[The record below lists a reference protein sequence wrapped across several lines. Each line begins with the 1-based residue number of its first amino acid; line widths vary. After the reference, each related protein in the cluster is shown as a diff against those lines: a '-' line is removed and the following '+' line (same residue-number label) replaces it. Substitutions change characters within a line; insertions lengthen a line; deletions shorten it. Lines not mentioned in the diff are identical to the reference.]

1 MRMLPERKGLPDMA
15 DFVEK
20 TGKTVEEA
28 IEAAI
33 FALHIPKDRCKVEV
47 LEEPSNGF
55 FGLIGRRDAKVRV
68 TAMEESLPQQQESS
82 KQKEQEVKE
91 VSAEY
96 SEERAENRE
105 EASVLAQETP
115 VQAKREPESSRGD
128 FPGREG
134 DIVDRGFS
142 YSPGREDRADSETR
156 RERFSSGRRSYASDS
171 SGGYSRSE
179 KHRASMSPEDAEAAL
194 KKAESFLQQIF
205 QAMELDVAIERRE
218 RPHSFEL
225 NLSGHNLGILIGKH
239 GQTLDALQYLV
250 NLAANQGMT
259 EERVRIILDIEDY
272 RERREE
278 TLYRLAARLA
288 DRCCR
293 TNQRVVLEPM
303 NRHERKI
310 IHLALQE
317 NHRVLTYSAG
327 DEPFRKVV
335 IEPKHRVSRMDG
347 RMREEDY

>member
-1 MRMLPERKGLPDMA
+1 MA
-15 DFVEK
+15 DFVER

-28 IEAAI
+28 IEAAL
-33 FALHIPKDRCKVEV
+33 FALHLPKERCTVEV
-47 LEEPSNGF
+47 IEEPSNGF
-55 FGLIGRRDAKVRV
+55 FGLIGKRDAKVRV
-68 TAMEESLPQQQESS
+68 TAKEESLLSQQESS
-82 KQKEQEVKE
+82 MQKEQGRETSESRDAHVE
-91 VSAEY
+91 
-96 SEERAENRE
+96 EERPDKGDI
-105 EASVLAQETP
+105 SIQETAVS
-115 VQAKREPESSRGD
+115 VQNVPLTSHEDSSRG
-128 FPGREG
+128 EG
-134 DIVDRGFS
+134 GIVDRGFS
-142 YSPGREDRADSETR
+142 YSPSREDQSFSEPR
-156 RERFSSGRRSYASDS
+156 RERFSSGRRSYASES
-171 SGGYSRSE
+171 SSGYSRSE
-179 KHRASMSPEDAEAAL
+179 RSHASANPVDAEASL
-194 KKAESFLQQIF
+194 NKAENFLQKIF
-205 QAMELDVAIERRE
+205 QAMELTVSVERRE

-250 NLAANQGMT
+250 NLAANQGAT

-278 TLYRLAARLA
+278 TLYRLATRLA
-288 DRCCR
+288 ERCCR

-347 RMREEDY
+347 HMREEDY

>member
-1 MRMLPERKGLPDMA
+1 MA

-28 IEAAI
+28 IEAAL
-33 FALHIPKDRCKVEV
+33 FALHLPKERCTVEI

-55 FGLIGRRDAKVRV
+55 FGLIGKRAAKVRV
-68 TAMEESLPQQQESS
+68 IVKEEPLPSQQEFRM
-82 KQKEQEVKE
+82 QEEQETD
-91 VSAEY
+91 VSESPAAPV
-96 SEERAENRE
+96 EEEHRE
-105 EASVLAQETP
+105 EASEQETLSTQRAP
-115 VQAKREPESSRGD
+115 ARDMPFVSREDSSR
-128 FPGREG
+128 REASIA
-134 DIVDRGFS
+134 DHGFS
-142 YSPGREDRADSETR
+142 YAPSREERSFSAPR
-156 RERFSSGRRSYASDS
+156 RERFSSVRRSFASDS
-171 SGGYSRSE
+171 SSVRSRSE
-179 KHRASMSPEDAEAAL
+179 RVRVSASPANAEASL
-194 KKAESFLQQIF
+194 KKAEDFLQQIF
-205 QAMELDVAIERRE
+205 QAMELDVAIERRQ

-250 NLAANQGMT
+250 NLAANQGAT

-288 DRCCR
+288 ERCCR

-310 IHLALQE
+310 IHLALQD

-347 RMREEDY
+347 SMREEDY

>member
-1 MRMLPERKGLPDMA
+1 MA
-15 DFVEK
+15 DFVER

-28 IEAAI
+28 IEAAL
-33 FALHIPKDRCKVEV
+33 FALRLPEEHCTVEI

-55 FGLIGRRDAKVRV
+55 FGLIGKRAAKVRV
-68 TAMEESLPQQQESS
+68 TAKEETPSLKKEFFPIEDDGMDATESYSAHAEEEPSEKDLEKETVFTQHPMPERSMSAASREDSS
-82 KQKEQEVKE
+82 KGT
-91 VSAEY
+91 S
-96 SEERAENRE
+96 
-105 EASVLAQETP
+105 
-115 VQAKREPESSRGD
+115 G
-128 FPGREG
+128 
-134 DIVDRGFS
+134 IIDRGFS
-142 YSPGREDRADSETR
+142 YAPSREDRSFSELR
-156 RERFSSGRRSYASDS
+156 HERFSSGRRSYASES
-171 SGGYSRSE
+171 SYSRVEKNRTSE
-179 KHRASMSPEDAEAAL
+179 NPIDAEASL
-194 KKAESFLQQIF
+194 KKAEDFLQQIF
-205 QAMELDVAIERRE
+205 GVMELDVSMERRE

-250 NLAANQGMT
+250 NLAANQGAT
-259 EERVRIILDIEDY
+259 EDRVRIILDIENY

-278 TLYRLAARLA
+278 TLCRLATRLA
-288 DRCCR
+288 ERCCR

-347 RMREEDY
+347 SMREEDY

>member
-1 MRMLPERKGLPDMA
+1 MA
-15 DFVEK
+15 DFVER

-28 IEAAI
+28 IEAAL
-33 FALHIPKDRCKVEV
+33 FALRLPKDSCTVEV
-47 LEEPSNGF
+47 IEEPSNGF
-55 FGLIGRRDAKVRV
+55 FGLIGKRAAKVRV
-68 TAMEESLPQQQESS
+68 TAKEEPLPQPQESLPQKE
-82 KQKEQEVKE
+82 EQEE
-91 VSAEY
+91 ALEERREERE
-96 SEERAENRE
+96 EERAEEKE
-105 EASVLAQETP
+105 EAPVLTKEAS
-115 VQAKREPESSRGD
+115 ESAPIVSHD
-128 FPGREG
+128 TTPGRRET
-134 DIVDRGFS
+134 IVDRGFS
-142 YSPGREDRADSETR
+142 YSPPRENRSYSEPR

-171 SGGYSRSE
+171 AAGRSREE
-179 KHRASMSPEDAEAAL
+179 KVRNFLSPADAAVPI
-194 KKAESFLQQIF
+194 KKAEDFLQQIF
-205 QAMELDVAIERRE
+205 RAMDLEVAIERKD
-218 RPHSFEL
+218 RPHSIEL

-250 NLAANQGMT
+250 NLAANQGLT

-288 DRCCR
+288 ERCCR

-347 RMREEDY
+347 SMREEDY

>member
-1 MRMLPERKGLPDMA
+1 MA
-15 DFVEK
+15 DFVER

-28 IEAAI
+28 IEAAL
-33 FALHIPKDRCKVEV
+33 FALRLPKDRCTVEV
-47 LEEPSNGF
+47 IEEPSNGF
-55 FGLIGRRDAKVRV
+55 FGLIGKRAAKVRV
-68 TAMEESLPQQQESS
+68 TAKEEPLPQPQETLP
-82 KQKEQEVKE
+82 QKAQEE
-91 VSAEY
+91 VLEERREERE
-96 SEERAENRE
+96 EERAEEKE
-105 EASVLAQETP
+105 EAPVLTKKSSEASESAPAVSHDTKPGRQET
-115 VQAKREPESSRGD
+115 
-128 FPGREG
+128 
-134 DIVDRGFS
+134 IVDRGFS
-142 YSPGREDRADSETR
+142 YSPPRENRSYSEPR

-171 SGGYSRSE
+171 AAGRFREE
-179 KHRASMSPEDAEAAL
+179 KVRNFLSPGDAAVPI
-194 KKAESFLQQIF
+194 KKAEDFLQQIF
-205 QAMELDVAIERRE
+205 RAMDLEVAIERKD
-218 RPHSFEL
+218 RPHSIEL

-250 NLAANQGMT
+250 NLAANQGLT

-288 DRCCR
+288 ERCCR

-347 RMREEDY
+347 SMREEDY

>member
-1 MRMLPERKGLPDMA
+1 MA

-20 TGKTVEEA
+20 TGKTVDEA
-28 IEAAI
+28 IEAAL
-33 FALHIPKDRCKVEV
+33 FALHLPRERCTVEV
-47 LEEPSNGF
+47 LDEPSKGF
-55 FGLIGRRDAKVRV
+55 FGFGKRDARVRV
-68 TAMEESLPQQQESS
+68 TAKEEPAPQTAAPS
-82 KQKEQEVKE
+82 VKE
-91 VSAEY
+91 SEAVQEEERSAEKPTA
-96 SEERAENRE
+96 SPAPASAPDARE
-105 EASVLAQETP
+105 DSP
-115 VQAKREPESSRGD
+115 SRGD
-128 FPGREG
+128 A
-134 DIVDRGFS
+134 IVDRGFS
-142 YSPGREDRADSETR
+142 YSSARESRPFSEQR

-171 SGGYSRSE
+171 SSYT
-179 KHRASMSPEDAEAAL
+179 RAERPRPSMSAADAAVPL
-194 KKAESFLQQIF
+194 QKAEDFLRQIF
-205 QAMELDVAIERRE
+205 RAMELDVAIERRE

-225 NLSGHNLGILIGKH
+225 NLSGQNLGILIGKH

-250 NLAANQGMT
+250 NLAANQGLT
-259 EERVRIILDIEDY
+259 EERVRIILDIEGY

-347 RMREEDY
+347 YMSEEDY

>member
-1 MRMLPERKGLPDMA
+1 MA

-28 IEAAI
+28 IEAAL
-33 FALHIPKDRCKVEV
+33 FALHLPKERCIVEV

-55 FGLIGRRDAKVRV
+55 FGLIGKRAAKVRV
-68 TAMEESLPQQQESS
+68 TAKEESLPQ
-82 KQKEQEVKE
+82 KKQEVQSSGSLVVHKDEGCQEKE
-91 VSAEY
+91 L
-96 SEERAENRE
+96 EEEP
-105 EASVLAQETP
+105 ASMQETP
-115 VQAKREPESSRGD
+115 VPVQSAPVASREDSSGKERV
-128 FPGREG
+128 
-134 DIVDRGFS
+134 IVDRGFS
-142 YSPGREDRADSETR
+142 YSSSKENRSFSEPR
-156 RERFSSGRRSYASDS
+156 RERFSSGRRSRGSDS
-171 SGGYSRSE
+171 SAGYSRGERFRSLMT
-179 KHRASMSPEDAEAAL
+179 AAEAAVPL
-194 KKAESFLQQIF
+194 EKAENFLQQIF
-205 QAMELDVAIERRE
+205 QVMELDVAIERRE

-250 NLAANQGMT
+250 NLAANQGLT

-278 TLYRLAARLA
+278 TLYRLAERLA
-288 DRCCR
+288 ERCCR

-310 IHLALQE
+310 IHLALQD

-347 RMREEDY
+347 NMREEDY